1 MQALLLPWEGVT
13 WGQAGVLSAALG
25 HKPGSLKCTH
35 QGLPKAFPKL
45 GPYILNPTI
54 INLPFQYCA
63 NLLKQFCV
71 MQQRETQFYP

>member
-54 INLPFQYCA
+54 
-63 NLLKQFCV
+63 
-71 MQQRETQFYP
+71 TYPSNIVLICSSSFV